1 MSVTCPNEILIF
13 DLIIIRPLFKKTTH
27 TKEKTHTKTHKTKPK
42 NKSSDIQPWE
52 GGWVFLIHGWAER
65 PI

>member
-13 DLIIIRPLFKKTTH
+13 YLIIIKPLFKKTTH

-52 GGWVFLIHGWAER
+52 GR
-65 PI
+65 